1 MNPPKAVGLGPGG
14 AAPPPYSSQPS
25 TSSWWCCIVLVNA
38 DIVDIRRTTEDLELQ
53 PITTCDLNTYPTEQK

>member
-1 MNPPKAVGLGPGG
+1 MNPPKAAGLGPGG

-38 DIVDIRRTTEDLELQ
+38 DIDDISRTTEDQ
-53 PITTCDLNTYPTEQK
+53 DDRPVRQ

>member
-25 TSSWWCCIVLVNA
+25 TSSWWCCIVLVN
-38 DIVDIRRTTEDLELQ
+38 VDIDDMRRTTEDRPTCEQGGQELQ
-53 PITTCDLNTYPTEQK
+53 RDRFQH